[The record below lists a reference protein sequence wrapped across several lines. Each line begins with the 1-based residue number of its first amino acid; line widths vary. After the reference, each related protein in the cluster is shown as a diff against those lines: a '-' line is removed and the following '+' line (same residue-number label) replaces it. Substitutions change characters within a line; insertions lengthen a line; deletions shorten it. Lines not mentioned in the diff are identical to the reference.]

1 MPMYNLI
8 EYSDIYSKASRCLW
22 QSYRDGQALDSAN
35 SITDFLADNNNSI
48 PFKFKEK
55 ARKTG
60 NHGTKDVKVMVLLK
74 NLSNFWSQ
82 NRNSN
87 ITSLKSIYLE
97 YILGFSPICN

>member
-1 MPMYNLI
+1 MI
-8 EYSDIYSKASRCLW
+8 FIQKHQDE
-22 QSYRDGQALDSAN
+22 QALDSTN
-35 SITDFLADNNNSI
+35 SITDFLADDN
-48 PFKFKEK
+48 
-55 ARKTG
+55 RK
-60 NHGTKDVKVMVLLK
+60 HGTKDVKVMVLLK